1 MRLRQEAHEFEASL
15 GKVNKTL
22 SKNKNTNKRAEGL
35 TQVVE
40 PGLASIKPQ
49 VQFPVLPKQLKIR
62 KSRTIS
68 TYKTG

>member
-40 PGLASIKPQ
+40 C
-49 VQFPVLPKQLKIR
+49 LPRMQEFLGFILKQISNKQQKTLKMN
-62 KSRTIS
+62 
-68 TYKTG
+68 